1 MALTLIMSV
10 EIGATHEIAT
20 FAADKFAFVIVQF
33 ISAPCTIAPI
43 FAIKLSI
50 RGRCFFLIFRG

>member
-1 MALTLIMSV
+1 MSV
-10 EIGATHEIAT
+10 EIGAAHKIAT

-43 FAIKLSI
+43 LAINLSI
-50 RGRCFFLIFRG
+50 RGRCLFWVFRG